1 MKKKKFELLNY
12 ESSAR
17 GVLERVKN
25 EDNPKTE
32 DKINSSKKLK
42 NQRLQGG
49 NNGERGLFCKYES

>member
-1 MKKKKFELLNY
+1 MKKKEFELLNY

-32 DKINSSKKLK
+32 DKINFSKRKVK
-42 NQRLQGG
+42 KSEITGR
-49 NNGERGLFCKYES
+49 